1 MSSSSSVASTA
12 DTAAAGSA
20 SSSSAASATTS
31 AGASTTTNNRTT
43 VVHDDAP
50 SASTEAS
57 AAQLL
62 SGTYVWNSAGSILQ
76 GTMSSL
82 GAITLANISVTH
94 GAGYVSS
101 ISIDA
106 GADFTAAN
114 ICTSKS
120 ILGTAGSALCTSG
133 GSLSTAATAAQVLT
147 GTEFFNA
154 AGTKS
159 TGTMSNHGAITLSS
173 TSVTH
178 GAGYFSS
185 ITLSP
190 GADFA
195 ATNICSSKSILGT
208 AGSALCTSGGSLSA
222 AATAAQVLTGTEFF
236 NATGVK
242 STGTMSNQGTWN
254 VTSSFPGAGYV
265 AAISN
270 APAAGNIC
278 SGTQVIGTAGTAVCQ
293 GAAGSGTLAL
303 TYALCSG
310 YYGYNSSGTALDGS
324 KTCNDVG
331 TPSTISGLKLWYR
344 ADSIANKA
352 NAATMEAARDQSSYS
367 NDANVTGTVTYYT
380 GIIGTKP
387 ASKSSANGY
396 INYPHA
402 TQLDLEHSD
411 PFSIVLA
418 MRTGS
423 AFNAWEWIVNKQQA
437 SGEYNG
443 WYFFTGSS
451 NTQKLGFAYERTG
464 GSGAS
469 YVSHA
474 NSTTALT
481 TSTNYI
487 AVLTNAGTGTAGF
500 AMYLNGTAETMV
512 SVSDGGTTSSIKA
525 SVPVKIGDRG
535 D

>member
-1 MSSSSSVASTA
+1 MSVRFQLMLAPILPRPISVLASP
-12 DTAAAGSA
+12 
-20 SSSSAASATTS
+20 SSARQVAHF
-31 AGASTTTNNRTT
+31 
-43 VVHDDAP
+43 V
-50 SASTEAS
+50 
-57 AAQLL
+57 
-62 SGTYVWNSAGSILQ
+62 
-76 GTMSSL
+76 
-82 GAITLANISVTH
+82 
-94 GAGYVSS
+94 
-101 ISIDA
+101 
-106 GADFTAAN
+106 
-114 ICTSKS
+114 
-120 ILGTAGSALCTSG
+120 SG

-159 TGTMSNHGAITLSS
+159 TGTMSNHGAITYPAPPSLM
-173 TSVTH
+173 VLDI
-178 GAGYFSS
+178 FSS

-278 SGTQVIGTAGTAVCQ
+278 SGTQVHWYGGYRRLS

-451 NTQKLGFAYERTG
+451 NTQKLGFCIRADGRKRCKLR
-464 GSGAS
+464 
-469 YVSHA
+469 VSCQQHDGIDHP
-474 NSTTALT
+474 LT
-481 TSTNYI
+481 TSRSSPMRARAPQDSRCT
-487 AVLTNAGTGTAGF
+487 LTARRKPWSASPTVARQVRSRRVSPLKSVTGETAF
-500 AMYLNGTAETMV
+500 HSRVMSAK
-512 SVSDGGTTSSIKA
+512 S
-525 SVPVKIGDRG
+525 
-535 D
+535 